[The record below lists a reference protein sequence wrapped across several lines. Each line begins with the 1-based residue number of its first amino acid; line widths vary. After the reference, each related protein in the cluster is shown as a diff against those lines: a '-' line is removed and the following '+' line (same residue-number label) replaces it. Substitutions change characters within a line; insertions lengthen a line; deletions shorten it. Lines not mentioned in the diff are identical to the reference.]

1 MRMLLEVKFPN
12 FRFNDAVRD
21 GSVGQKMH
29 DILAELKP
37 EAVYFTERDGLRGV
51 ILLVNLADATQVPMY
66 AEPFFLQFDAT
77 VAFHIVM
84 SPEELQRSGLAELG
98 KKWA

>member
-1 MRMLLEVKFPN
+1 MRLLLEIKFPN

-21 GSVGQKMH
+21 GSVGQKMRN
-29 DILAELKP
+29 ILDELKP

-51 ILLVNLADATQVPMY
+51 ILLVNLTEAAQVPKY
-66 AEPFFLQFDAT
+66 AEPFFLLFDAT
-77 VAFHIVM
+77 VEFHIVM
-84 SPEELQRSGLAELG
+84 SPEDLQRSGLAELG